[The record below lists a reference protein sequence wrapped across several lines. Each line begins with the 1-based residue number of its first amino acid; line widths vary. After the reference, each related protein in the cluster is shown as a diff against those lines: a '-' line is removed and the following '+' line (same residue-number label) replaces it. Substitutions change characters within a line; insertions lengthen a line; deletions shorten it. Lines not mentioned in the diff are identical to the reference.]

1 MNINQREL
9 TAQTKRHWV
18 RLTRACNN
26 HCIFCLDKEAQD
38 GTYFSLEEITVD
50 LNKGR
55 KSGIKRVVLSGGE
68 PAIHPQFLDIVRIAR
83 KSGYEH
89 IQVITNGRMFA
100 YPEFLRQAVK
110 NGLLEITFSMHGHTS
125 KLHDRQTQIPGS
137 FRQSLTGLINALKI
151 KNLIISVDVV
161 INKINVKHLAD
172 ILKFF
177 INLGVYEFDLL
188 QIIPFGRAWDNRDKV
203 FYNLD
208 KYHTHLKQAF
218 QLSKNPNLHI
228 WTNRFPPKYLEGF
241 EDLIQHPVKLYDEIG
256 GRRDMFDEFL
266 NNGKKLDCRGERCS
280 YCFLEN
286 LCRDLA
292 ELKEKGKLVSHDY
305 PPCLK
310 ESKGSRGPKEY
321 AEYILK
327 ENNNDI
333 FKFLSFYIKH
343 RYSIKGIR
351 CERCKFNDRC
361 AGIQCDYIRKHG
373 FQTLKPNMCIS

>member
-1 MNINQREL
+1 
-9 TAQTKRHWV
+9 
-18 RLTRACNN
+18 
-26 HCIFCLDKEAQD
+26 
-38 GTYFSLEEITVD
+38 
-50 LNKGR
+50 
-55 KSGIKRVVLSGGE
+55 
-68 PAIHPQFLDIVRIAR
+68 
-83 KSGYEH
+83 
-89 IQVITNGRMFA
+89 MFA

-110 NGLLEITFSMHGHTS
+110 SGLLEITFSMHGHTS
-125 KLHDRQTQIPGS
+125 KLHDRQTQISGS
-137 FRQSLTGLINALKI
+137 FQQSLTGLINALKI
-151 KNLIISVDVV
+151 KNLIISVDIV

-188 QIIPFGRAWDNRDKV
+188 QIIPFGRAWDNRDRV

-208 KYHTHLKQAF
+208 NYHTHLKQAF

-266 NNGKKLDCRGERCS
+266 NNGKKVDCRGERCS

-286 LCRDLA
+286 FCKDLA
-292 ELKEKGKLVSHDY
+292 KLKEKGKLVSHNY

-310 ESKGSRGPKEY
+310 ESKESRASKKHT
-321 AEYILK
+321 EYILD

-343 RYSIKGIR
+343 RYFIKGPR
-351 CERCKFNDRC
+351 CEKCRFDNRC
-361 AGIQCDYIRKHG
+361 AGMQCDYIRRYG
-373 FQTLKPNMCIS
+373 FQALKPNMYIS